1 MPRNDIFCNYLN
13 LKQKVSSQPKNV
25 QGDTW
30 YLEII
35 LESKQAQDFAKPW
48 TRKQSAVPQ

>member
-13 LKQKVSSQPKNV
+13 LKQKILSQPKNV

-30 YLEII
+30 FFKKFFWKVSENI
-35 LESKQAQDFAKPW
+35 
-48 TRKQSAVPQ
+48 RKAPVW